1 VACPFQPEPVVGSEK
16 RRLFVEFDDDD
27 GDDDGDDDDDEDDGD
42 DDEFLLSGDVDELF
56 FQDMLTFV
64 SIDALASV
72 DRTETL
78 NALSYALAKSTIDA
92 FLIPDAGFSDDK
104 GGEECAS

>member
-1 VACPFQPEPVVGSEK
+1 MACPFQPEPVVGSEK

-27 GDDDGDDDDDEDDGD
+27 GDDDGD